1 VEISYY
7 PVFVPVVA
15 VDSTCHLSAPVG
27 SEYQWFLNGAPIV
40 GATDQ
45 HHTATVTGDYSV
57 SMLNT
62 EGCAGVSV
70 AISVEVCMSG
80 TSNLE
85 GLTSV
90 RVYPNPAQN
99 RIFLELEML
108 QSQELIFDLFATD
121 GRLMGQIF
129 KGEVASGK
137 QILELQLPDV
147 PAGMYRYRLAGTQ
160 GSMNGGLV
168 VKR

>member
-1 VEISYY
+1 
-7 PVFVPVVA
+7 
-15 VDSTCHLSAPVG
+15 
-27 SEYQWFLNGAPIV
+27 
-40 GATDQ
+40 
-45 HHTATVTGDYSV
+45 
-57 SMLNT
+57 
-62 EGCAGVSV
+62 
-70 AISVEVCMSG
+70 MSG